1 MAQGKHNVCGT
12 SRQVVSAW
20 VGIVTLP
27 KLLVWAVYIM
37 KKLKKFNIPSLSV
50 QSLILKTGKYRQLFQ
65 ILNVSIKQRYVE

>member
-1 MAQGKHNVCGT
+1 
-12 SRQVVSAW
+12 
-20 VGIVTLP
+20 
-27 KLLVWAVYIM
+27 M